1 MAFLLESVWLAVNS
15 RWRDAL
21 EDKVRILVVDDEAS
35 VLESFKMIL
44 TIKDYD
50 VYAFPD
56 GPSALK
62 TIEPGKYD
70 VAFVDLRLP
79 EMDGI
84 EVLKRIKEADSSIEV
99 IIVTAYGSEESHANA
114 ITLGA
119 LEYLRK
125 PFLMEE
131 IYELV
136 ERGLQKRRAK
146 ARKKEAPKKEPP
158 KIH

>member
-1 MAFLLESVWLAVNS
+1 MA
-15 RWRDAL
+15 
-21 EDKVRILVVDDEAS
+21 EDKVKILIIDDEPG

-44 TIKDYD
+44 TIKDYE
-50 VYAFPD
+50 VFTFPD
-56 GPSALK
+56 GPSGLK
-62 TIEPGKYD
+62 SIEKGKYD
-70 VAFVDLRLP
+70 IAFIDLKLP

-84 EVLKRIKEADSSIEV
+84 EVLKRIKEADNTIEV
-99 IIVTAYGSEESHANA
+99 IIVTAYGTEETHANA

-136 ERGLQKRRAK
+136 ERGLQRRRSRS
-146 ARKKEAPKKEPP
+146 RKKEGGAGKPP
-158 KIH
+158 EIH

>member
-1 MAFLLESVWLAVNS
+1 ME
-15 RWRDAL
+15 
-21 EDKVRILVVDDEAS
+21 EKVKIMVVDDEPG

-44 TIKDYD
+44 SIKDYN

-62 TIEPGKYD
+62 TIEKGKYD
-70 VAFVDLRLP
+70 IAFVDLKLP

-84 EVLKRIKEADSSIEV
+84 EVLKRIKEADPAIEV
-99 IIVTAYGSEESHANA
+99 IIVTAYATESSHANA

-136 ERGLQKRRAK
+136 ERGLRRRREK
-146 ARKKEAPKKEPP
+146 SRKKEGPSKPP
-158 KIH
+158 ASIH